1 MDSPEYALPLLTT
14 EHYSDGQRIVGP
26 VHAVAVVSKSLVG
39 DFVANI
45 KNWSV
50 GGELPPYVALVD
62 SAVTLAMQRLAERAR
77 AIGADAVVG
86 VRLCSTE
93 VAAGAAEVIAY
104 GTAIRLAGA
113 RTEPS

>member
-1 MDSPEYALPLLTT
+1 MDSPLYEVPLLTT
-14 EHYSDGQRIVGP
+14 EHYSDGQRLVGS

-50 GGELPPYVALVD
+50 GGELPPYAALVD
-62 SAVTLAMQRLAERAR
+62 HAVTLAMQRLAERAR
-77 AIGADAVVG
+77 ALGADAVVG

-104 GTAIRLAGA
+104 GTAVRGSGTGI
-113 RTEPS
+113 EPP

>member
-1 MDSPEYALPLLTT
+1 MDSPTYELPLLTT
-14 EHYSDGQRIVGP
+14 EHYSDGQRVVGP

-50 GGELPPYVALVD
+50 GGELPPYAALVD
-62 SAVTLAMQRLAERAR
+62 DAVTLAMQRLAERAQ

-93 VAAGAAEVIAY
+93 VATGAAEVIAY
-104 GTAIRLAGA
+104 GTAVRGGGSA
-113 RTEPS
+113 

>member
-14 EHYSDGQRIVGP
+14 EHYRDGQRIVGP
-26 VHAVAVVSKSLVG
+26 VHAVAVLSKSLVG

-62 SAVTLAMQRLAERAR
+62 NAVTLAMQRLA
-77 AIGADAVVG
+77 
-86 VRLCSTE
+86 
-93 VAAGAAEVIAY
+93 
-104 GTAIRLAGA
+104 
-113 RTEPS
+113 